1 MKKDREPLL
10 TETRTLLE
18 TPYINVYDL
27 VYEDGLHYYDAS
39 RRRREDPAAYGKE
52 VLPDAVGAFVILTGK
67 DGPRILLFHEY
78 RYPAGRYVLS
88 IPSGLIDEDD
98 RKEADPVRSALI
110 RELKE
115 ETGIIVTENDDV
127 RLVCPLVFNTP
138 GMSDESTALVS
149 CVIRTE
155 EEGRLSH
162 DGAEGSERFEGFDL
176 VTRQEASEILAAGKD
191 RDGNPYPLVTW
202 AALMY
207 FLSDMW
213 R

>member
-1 MKKDREPLL
+1 MGKDRGPLL
-10 TETRTLLE
+10 KETRTLLK

-39 RRRREDPAAYGKE
+39 RREKEDLAAYGGD
-52 VLPDAVGAFVILTGK
+52 VLPDAVGAFVILLGE

-88 IPSGLIDEDD
+88 IPSGLIDEED
-98 RKEADPVRSALI
+98 RKKADPVRSAVI

-115 ETGIIVTENDDV
+115 ETGIAVGADDDIRIVS
-127 RLVCPLVFNTP
+127 PLVFNTP

-149 CVIRTE
+149 CVIRDE
-155 EEGRLSH
+155 KERWLSH
-162 DGAEGSERFEGFDL
+162 AGAEGSERFEGFDL
-176 VTRQEASEILAAGKD
+176 VTRQEAAEILAAGKD
-191 RDGNPYPLVTW
+191 REGNPYPLVTW
-202 AALMY
+202 AALM
-207 FLSDMW
+207 FFMSDMW